1 MTLKNITLQGIKE
14 RKMFSDNDKRNVE
27 MTSQAANLLV
37 QNIQGLVKSTNPLL
51 AEIALEILQQAV
63 LIEQRLQRVN
73 VITRSESDSA

>member
-1 MTLKNITLQGIKE
+1 MTLKNISLQGIKE

-51 AEIALEILQQAV
+51 ADIALELLQQAV

-73 VITRSESDSA
+73 VITRSESDMA

>member
-14 RKMFSDNDKRNVE
+14 RKMFSDNDKRNME

-37 QNIQGLVKSTNPLL
+37 QNLQGLVKSTNPLL

-63 LIEQRLQRVN
+63 LIDQRLQRVN
-73 VITRSESDSA
+73 TITQMQAD

>member
-1 MTLKNITLQGIKE
+1 LWDIKE
-14 RKMFSDNDKRNVE
+14 IKMFSDNDKRNVE
-27 MTSQAANLLV
+27 MTSQAASLLV
-37 QNIQGLVKSTNPLL
+37 QNIQGLVKSNNPLL

>member
-1 MTLKNITLQGIKE
+1 
-14 RKMFSDNDKRNVE
+14 MFSDNDKRNVE

-37 QNIQGLVKSTNPLL
+37 QNIQGLVKSNNPLL
-51 AEIALEILQQAV
+51 AEIVLEILQQAV

>member
-1 MTLKNITLQGIKE
+1 
-14 RKMFSDNDKRNVE
+14 MFSDNDKRNVE
-27 MTSQAANLLV
+27 MTSQAASLLV
-37 QNIQGLVKSTNPLL
+37 QNIQGLVKSNNPLL

>member
-1 MTLKNITLQGIKE
+1 MTLKNITLQDIKE
-14 RKMFSDNDKRNVE
+14 IKMFSDNDKRNVE

-37 QNIQGLVKSTNPLL
+37 QNIQGLVKSNNPLL

>member
-1 MTLKNITLQGIKE
+1 
-14 RKMFSDNDKRNVE
+14 MFSDNDKRNVE

-37 QNIQGLVKSTNPLL
+37 QNIQGLVKSNNPLL